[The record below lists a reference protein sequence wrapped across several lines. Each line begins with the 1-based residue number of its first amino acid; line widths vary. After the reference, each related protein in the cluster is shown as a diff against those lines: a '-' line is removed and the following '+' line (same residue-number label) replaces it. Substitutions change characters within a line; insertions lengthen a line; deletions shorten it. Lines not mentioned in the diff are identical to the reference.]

1 MKLLEVKNLKKYFG
15 AIRAVDDVSFELAT
29 GDTLSLVGESG
40 CGKTTTGRLILQ
52 LLKPSAGEVIFE
64 GTNLGSLNSKRMRK
78 MRKSMQIIFQDPLSS
93 LNPCMTVGEIIG
105 EPLELHGIAK
115 GKAKEKRVS
124 ELLQMVGLSPAF
136 ASRYPHEF
144 SGGQCQRIGIARALA
159 VNPKFI
165 VADEP
170 VSALDVS
177 VQAQVI
183 NLLKDIQQRF
193 FLSFL
198 FISHDLGV
206 VRHISD
212 KVAVMYLG
220 KIVEM
225 AQGMDLFK
233 EPLHPY
239 TRALLS
245 AVPVPDPSM
254 ARSRERI
261 ILKGDIPSPAHI
273 PSGCPFHTRCFM
285 AEERCS
291 QEVPEF
297 RKIEKDH
304 FASCLLI

>member
-15 AIRAVDDVSFELAT
+15 AIKAVDDVSFELSA
-29 GDTLSLVGESG
+29 GETLSLVGESG

-52 LLKPSAGEVIFE
+52 LLKPTAGEVIFE
-64 GTNLGSLNSKRMRK
+64 GTSLGSLNGKRMRK
-78 MRKSMQIIFQDPLSS
+78 IRKSMQIIFQDPLSS
-93 LNPCMTVGEIIG
+93 LNPCMTVSDIIG
-105 EPLELHGIAK
+105 EPLELHGIAR

-124 ELLQMVGLSPAF
+124 ELLQMVGLSPFF

-193 FLSFL
+193 SLSFL

-206 VRHISD
+206 VKHISD

-225 AQGMDLFK
+225 AQGSDLFK

-245 AVPVPDPSM
+245 AVPVPDPSK

-291 QEVPEF
+291 QEVPKFE
-297 RKIEKDH
+297 KIEKDH